1 LDIHQSRTYVD
12 IGSNHPINH
21 SITYSLYRLGWCGLT
36 IDGSDYAKLFAKY
49 RPKDIF
55 INKVVG
61 EEDNIEVAF
70 YTHCGGINL
79 INQKDTPTN
88 PQSYTKGTIKQI
100 NINKELDRRGL
111 THIDFMNIDVE
122 GAELEILKS
131 FDFNTYNPSIIAVEI
146 HGNNISVPAQPL

>member
-1 LDIHQSRTYVD
+1 MKLMHKTLKLKRKEYPKQSYADQGEDLILARIITRILHLDIHQSRTYVD

-88 PQSYTKGTIKQI
+88 PQSYTKGSIKQI
-100 NINKELDRRGL
+100 NINK
-111 THIDFMNIDVE
+111 
-122 GAELEILKS
+122 
-131 FDFNTYNPSIIAVEI
+131 
-146 HGNNISVPAQPL
+146 